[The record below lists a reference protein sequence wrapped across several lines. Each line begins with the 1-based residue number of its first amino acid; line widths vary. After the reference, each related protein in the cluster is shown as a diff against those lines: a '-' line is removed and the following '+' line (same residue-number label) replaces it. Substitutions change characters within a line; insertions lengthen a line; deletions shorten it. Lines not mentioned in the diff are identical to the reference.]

1 MVRDIETSKIS
12 STVDL
17 SKVVDLFD
25 EEGMLEEITPD
36 QLVIEVDEKEMMAK
50 DKAKQR
56 TLKKQNKGDKKIAA
70 QRTEEEEE

>member
-1 MVRDIETSKIS
+1 VRDIETSKVS

-25 EEGMLEEITPD
+25 EEGMLEEISPD

-50 DKAKQR
+50 DKVKQK
-56 TLKKQNKGDKKIAA
+56 TLKKQNRGDKKVTA
-70 QRTEEEEE
+70 

>member
-1 MVRDIETSKIS
+1 VRDIETSKVS

-25 EEGMLEEITPD
+25 EEGMLEEISPD

-50 DKAKQR
+50 DKVKQK
-56 TLKKQNKGDKKIAA
+56 TLRKQNKGDKKVTA
-70 QRTEEEEE
+70 

>member
-1 MVRDIETSKIS
+1 MRDIETSKVS

-25 EEGMLEEITPD
+25 EEGMLEEISPD

-50 DKAKQR
+50 DKVKQK
-56 TLKKQNKGDKKIAA
+56 TLKKQNRGDKKVAA
-70 QRTEEEEE
+70 

>member
-1 MVRDIETSKIS
+1 MRDIETSKVS

-25 EEGMLEEITPD
+25 EEGMLEEISPD

-50 DKAKQR
+50 DKVKQK
-56 TLKKQNKGDKKIAA
+56 TLRKQNKGDKKVTA
-70 QRTEEEEE
+70 

>member
-1 MVRDIETSKIS
+1 MRDIETSKVS

-25 EEGMLEEITPD
+25 EEGMLEEISPD

-50 DKAKQR
+50 DKVKQK
-56 TLKKQNKGDKKIAA
+56 TLKKQNRGDKKVTA
-70 QRTEEEEE
+70 

>member
-1 MVRDIETSKIS
+1 MVREIEKSKQLS

-17 SKVVDLFD
+17 SQVVDLYD

-50 DKAKQR
+50 DKVKQR
-56 TLKKQNKGDKKIAA
+56 LLKK
-70 QRTEEEEE
+70 

>member
-1 MVRDIETSKIS
+1 MRDIETSKVS

-25 EEGMLEEITPD
+25 EEGMLEEISPD

-50 DKAKQR
+50 DKVK
-56 TLKKQNKGDKKIAA
+56 
-70 QRTEEEEE
+70 